1 MVHTAISIGAV
12 ALAVIFS
19 PTVSHAQTSSDPLTT
34 CVIVGVGTEPLC
46 LGEMSRGAL
55 KGPNSDAESGKR
67 FDNDERPVSPRLY
80 R

>member
-1 MVHTAISIGAV
+1 MVHTAISVGAW

-19 PTVSHAQTSSDPLTT
+19 PTISHAQTSSDPNTT

-46 LGEMSRGAL
+46 LGDMSRGAL
-55 KGPNSDAESGKR
+55 KGPNSDESQKR